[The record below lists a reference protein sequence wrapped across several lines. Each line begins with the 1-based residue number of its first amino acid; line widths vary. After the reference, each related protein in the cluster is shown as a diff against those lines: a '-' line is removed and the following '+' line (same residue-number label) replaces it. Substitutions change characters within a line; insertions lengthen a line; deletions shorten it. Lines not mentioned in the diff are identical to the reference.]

1 MAVFVKKQQQIQH
14 PVTQRLILMQQQAD
28 TKYASLRKNVGDLG
42 RILGDVIKHAD
53 GEDFL
58 NTIEEIRL
66 LSKDSRSG
74 SDEAFSKLQDLISN
88 LQEDQLVPVARAFSQ
103 FLNLA
108 NIADQHFSIS
118 REMDHEFSALLTLE
132 NAMQEMLQK
141 GSEPAALAKAIDEL
155 SIELVL
161 TAHPTEITRRSH
173 IHKYA
178 EIDQCLNALELNGRT
193 EREIADIHTR
203 LRNLITQ
210 LWYSHDFREARP
222 TPVDEAVW
230 GFAVIEN
237 SLWTAIPEFIRR
249 LDKVKRDAT
258 GEGVALDAR
267 PVKFTSWM
275 GGDRDGNPNVTAKVT
290 QRVLLLSRWKAA
302 DLYHREVNAL
312 VEEMSMTVAND
323 ELRAMTDDAREPYRA
338 LMRSLRSRLV
348 STLTYLKATLDG
360 EEAHKPADLIE
371 HEADLWDPVYAC
383 YRSLCEC
390 GMEIIAEQQ
399 LQRLLRLIKCFG
411 VNLVQHD
418 LRQESGRHEEVF
430 VELTQALGVGN
441 YGEWDEEQ
449 RQAFL
454 LQELASKRPLF
465 PHHWQPS
472 ADVQEVLDTCYVA
485 AAQNEQALAGYI
497 ISMARQPSDILAVQL
512 LLKECGCEYGLPV
525 APLFETLDDLQR
537 APQVIQR
544 LFDVP
549 GYKELIKHRLLIM
562 IGYSDSAKDAGMMA
576 ASWAQ
581 YCAQEALVKVCDDN
595 DVHLTLFHG
604 RGGTIGRGGAPAHD
618 ALLSQPPGSLKG
630 GLRVTEQGEMIR
642 VKLGDSSIAMK
653 TLALYSAAILRA
665 NLYSPPKPELAW
677 RDVMNQL
684 ASDSCD
690 AYRAVVREHPDFVP
704 YFRQATPEV
713 ELGNLPLGSR
723 PARRKVGGGI
733 ESLRAIP
740 WIFAWSQ
747 NRLVLPAWLGAGA
760 ALQKQVDAGNI
771 GMLREMAAKWPF
783 FATRLSMLEMVFAK
797 ADLRLSSYYDKK
809 LVEEKL
815 KPIGESLRNQVRSD
829 IGTVLQIVDRQSL
842 LEDQP
847 WGRESIELRNIYTDP
862 LNLLQAELLKRSRHF
877 TNRDIEHAI
886 MVTIAGVA
894 AGMRNTG

>member
-1 MAVFVKKQQQIQH
+1 
-14 PVTQRLILMQQQAD
+14 MQQQAD

-74 SDEAFSKLQDLISN
+74 SDKAFTQLQSLISN

-118 REMDHEFSALLTLE
+118 RDMDHEFSALLTLE
-132 NAMQEMLQK
+132 NAMQELLHK
-141 GSEPAALAKAIDEL
+141 GSEPSAIATAIDEL

-193 EREIADIHTR
+193 EREIADIHNR

-258 GEGVALDAR
+258 GEGVALNAR

-302 DLYHREVNAL
+302 DLYHREVNSL
-312 VEEMSMTVAND
+312 VEEMSMTIANE

-338 LMRSLRSRLV
+338 LMRSLRSRLDA
-348 STLTYLKATLDG
+348 TLRYLKAMLDG
-360 EEAHKPADLIE
+360 EEVHKPTDIIE
-371 HEADLWDPVYAC
+371 CEADLWDPVYAC

-441 YGEWDEEQ
+441 YAEWDEEQ
-449 RQAFL
+449 RQTFL

-472 ADVQEVLDTCYVA
+472 ADVQEVLDTCHVA

-549 GYKELIKHRLLIM
+549 GYKDLIKHRLLIM

-595 DVHLTLFHG
+595 EVHLTLFHG

-665 NLYSPPKPELAW
+665 NLYSPPKPEQAW

-690 AYRAVVREHPDFVP
+690 AYRAVVREHPDFVA

-723 PARRKVGGGI
+723 PARRKMGGGI

-760 ALQKQVDAGNI
+760 ALQKQVDGGKI
-771 GMLREMAAKWPF
+771 EMLREMAAKWPF

-829 IGTVLQIVDRQSL
+829 MSTVLRIVDRQSL

>member
-1 MAVFVKKQQQIQH
+1 MPH
-14 PVTQRLILMQQQAD
+14 QAS
-28 TKYASLRKNVGDLG
+28 TKYASLRKNVSDLG
-42 RILGDVIKHAD
+42 RILGEVIAHAE
-53 GEDFL
+53 GLEFL
-58 NTIEEIRL
+58 EQIEEIRL

-74 SDEAFSKLQDLISN
+74 SEEAFDQLQAMVSRLD
-88 LQEDQLVPVARAFSQ
+88 EKQLVPVARAFSQ

-118 REMDHEFSALLTLE
+118 REMDHELSALLTLE
-132 NAMQEMLQK
+132 
-141 GSEPAALAKAIDEL
+141 KAIDEVASNNDQDKLIETIDNL

-178 EIDQCLNALELNGRT
+178 EIDRCLNELELAGHT
-193 EREIADIHTR
+193 ERENEEIHTR

-210 LWYSHDFREARP
+210 LWYSHDFRSERP
-222 TPVDEAVW
+222 TPVDEAIW

-237 SLWTAIPEFIRR
+237 SLWHAVPEFIRR
-249 LDKVKRDAT
+249 LDKVKHQAT
-258 GEGVALDAR
+258 GSGVDLFAR

-290 QRVLLLSRWKAA
+290 ERVLLLSRWKAI
-302 DLYHREVNAL
+302 DLYHRAVNGL

-323 ELRAMTDDAREPYRA
+323 ALLELSGHAREPYRA
-338 LMRSLRSRLV
+338 VLRHLRARLAD
-348 STLTYLKATLDG
+348 TLSYLKACLDG
-360 EEAHKPADLIE
+360 EKVDRPDTCVC
-371 HEADLWDPVYAC
+371 HEEDLWQPIYAC
-383 YRSLCEC
+383 YQSLVDC

-399 LQRLLRLIKCFG
+399 LLGLLRQIRCFG
-411 VNLVQHD
+411 VTLVQHD
-418 LRQESGRHEEVF
+418 LRQESGRHEDVF
-430 VELTQALGVGN
+430 QELTSALGLGN
-441 YGEWDEEQ
+441 YAQWDEDQ
-449 RQAFL
+449 KQQFL

-465 PHHWQPS
+465 PRDWQPS
-472 ADVQEVLDTCYVA
+472 AEVQEVIDTCKVA
-485 AAQNEQALAGYI
+485 AKQDPGVLACYI
-497 ISMARQPSDILAVQL
+497 ISMARHPSDILEVQL
-512 LLKECGCEYGLPV
+512 LLKECGCNYQLPV

-537 APQVIQR
+537 APQVIER
-544 LFDVP
+544 LFSVP
-549 GYKELIKHRLLIM
+549 GYKQLIENRLLIM
-562 IGYSDSAKDAGMMA
+562 IGYSDSAKDAGVLA

-581 YCAQEALVKVCDDN
+581 YCAQEALVNLCEKE
-595 DVHLTLFHG
+595 DVQLTLFHG

-642 VKLGDSSIAMK
+642 TKLGDTSIAVK

-665 NLYSPPKPELAW
+665 NLCSPPKPQQAW
-677 RDVMNQL
+677 RNVMNQL
-684 ASDSCD
+684 ADDSCE
-690 AYRAVVREHPDFVP
+690 AYRDVVRINPDFVP
-704 YFRQATPEV
+704 YFRQATPEL
-713 ELGNLPLGSR
+713 ELANLPLGSR
-723 PARRKVGGGI
+723 PARRKTGGGI

-747 NRLVLPAWLGAGA
+747 NRLMLPAWLGAGH
-760 ALQKQVDAGNI
+760 ALQIQVDAGNI
-771 GMLREMAAKWPF
+771 SMLRDMAAKWPF

-797 ADLRLSSYYDKK
+797 ADLRLSKYYDEK
-809 LVEEKL
+809 LVDANL
-815 KPIGESLRNQVRSD
+815 KAIGKQLREAVRKD
-829 IGTVLQIVDRQSL
+829 ITTILTIVDRQEL
-842 LEDQP
+842 LEDQA

-877 TNRDIEHAI
+877 TNREIEDAI

>member
-1 MAVFVKKQQQIQH
+1 MPQS
-14 PVTQRLILMQQQAD
+14 AD
-28 TKYASLRKNVGDLG
+28 TKYASLRKNVSDLG
-42 RILGDVIKHAD
+42 RMLGDVIKHAN
-53 GEDFL
+53 GEEFF

-66 LSKDSRSG
+66 LSKDSRGG
-74 SDEAFSKLQDLISN
+74 SDVAFVKLQNLISS
-88 LQEDQLVPVARAFSQ
+88 LAEDQLVPVARAFSQ

-132 NAMQEMLQK
+132 NAMQDMLSK
-141 GSEPAALAKAIDEL
+141 GAAPETLASAVDDL

-178 EIDQCLNALELNGRT
+178 EIDQCLNALELGGRT
-193 EREIADIHTR
+193 PRETDDIHHR

-210 LWYSHDFREARP
+210 IWYSLDFREARP
-222 TPVDEAVW
+222 SPVDEAIW

-237 SLWTAIPEFIRR
+237 SLWRAIPDFIQR
-249 LDKVKRDAT
+249 LDKAKRDAT
-258 GEGVALDAR
+258 GHGIPLNAR

-290 QRVLLLSRWKAA
+290 ERVLLLSRWKAA

-323 ELRAMTDDAREPYRA
+323 ALRELSGQAREPYRA
-338 LMRSLRSRLV
+338 TMRQLRSRLAA
-348 STLTYLKATLDG
+348 TLAYLKTRLDG
-360 EEAHKPADLIE
+360 EETHTPADIIQC
-371 HEADLWDPVYAC
+371 EADLWTPVYAC
-383 YRSLCEC
+383 YQSLCEC

-399 LQRLLRLIKCFG
+399 LKRLLRLIKCFG

-430 VELTQALGVGN
+430 TELTQALGVGN
-441 YGEWDEEQ
+441 YAAWDEEQ
-449 RQAFL
+449 RQQFL
-454 LQELASKRPLF
+454 LQELSSNRPLF
-465 PHHWQPS
+465 PRHWQPS
-472 ADVQEVLDTCYVA
+472 ADVQEVIDTCYVA
-485 AAQNEQALAGYI
+485 AAQNEQALASYI

-512 LLKECGCEYGLPV
+512 LLKECGCDYGLPV

-549 GYKELIKHRLLIM
+549 GYKDIINNRLLIM
-562 IGYSDSAKDAGMMA
+562 IGYSDSAKDAGMLA
-576 ASWAQ
+576 AAWAQ
-581 YCAQEALVKVCDDN
+581 YCAQEALVKVCEDN
-595 DVHLTLFHG
+595 GVHLTLFHG

-665 NLYSPPKPELAW
+665 NLCSPPAPKADW
-677 RDVMNQL
+677 REAMNQM
-684 ASDSCD
+684 SHDSCD
-690 AYRAVVREHPDFVP
+690 AYRAVVREHPNFVP
-704 YFRQATPEV
+704 YFRQATPEL
-713 ELGNLPLGSR
+713 ELANLPLGSR

-747 NRLVLPAWLGAGA
+747 NRLMLPAWLGAGT
-760 ALQKQVDAGNI
+760 ALQKQIDAGNI
-771 GMLREMAAKWPF
+771 EMLKEMAAQWPF

-797 ADLRLSSYYDKK
+797 ADLRLSSYYDAK
-809 LVEEKL
+809 LVEDNL
-815 KPIGESLRNQVRSD
+815 KPIGESLREQVRSD
-829 IGTVLQIVDRQSL
+829 ISTVLEIVGRQSL

>member
-1 MAVFVKKQQQIQH
+1 
-14 PVTQRLILMQQQAD
+14 MQQNAE
-28 TKYASLRKNVGDLG
+28 TKYATLRKNVSDLG
-42 RILGDVIKHAD
+42 RILGDVVKHAN
-53 GEDFL
+53 GEAFL
-58 NTIEEIRL
+58 ETIEEIRL
-66 LSKDSRSG
+66 LSKESRSG
-74 SDEAFSKLQDLISN
+74 SEQAFVKLQNIMAN
-88 LQEDQLVPVARAFSQ
+88 LDDNQLVPVARAFSQ

-108 NIADQHFSIS
+108 NIADQHFTIS
-118 REMDHEFSALLTLE
+118 READHEFSALKTLE
-132 NAMQEMLQK
+132 NVMHEMLQK
-141 GSEPAALAKAIDEL
+141 GSQPKALAKAIDDL

-178 EIDQCLNALELNGRT
+178 EIDQCLNDLELSGRT
-193 EREIADIHTR
+193 DRELEDINSR

-210 LWYSHDFREARP
+210 LWYSLDFREERP

-237 SLWTAIPEFIRR
+237 SLWQAIPDFIQR
-249 LDKVKRDAT
+249 LDKAKRDAT
-258 GEGVALDAR
+258 GHGVALNAR

-290 QRVLLLSRWKAA
+290 ERVLLLSRWKAA
-302 DLYHREVNAL
+302 DLYHKEINAL

-323 ELRAMTDDAREPYRA
+323 ELKSLAGGAREPYRA
-338 LMRSLRSRLV
+338 IMRELRSRLV
-348 STLTYLKATLDG
+348 STLNYLKAKLDH
-360 EEAHKPADLIE
+360 EVVHEPKDLIVD
-371 HEADLWDPVYAC
+371 EADLWQPVYAC
-383 YRSLCEC
+383 YQSLCDC

-399 LQRLLRLIKCFG
+399 LLKLLRLIKCFG

-418 LRQESGRHEEVF
+418 IRQESGRHEEVF
-430 VELTQALGVGN
+430 IELTQALEIGH

-449 RQAFL
+449 RQSFL
-454 LQELASKRPLF
+454 LKELASKRPLF
-465 PHHWQPS
+465 PRNWQPS
-472 ADVQEVLDTCYVA
+472 ADVQEVLDTCCVVA
-485 AAQNEQALAGYI
+485 QQNEKALAGYI

-512 LLKECGCEYGLPV
+512 LLKESGCNYELPV
-525 APLFETLDDLQR
+525 APLFETLDDLKR
-537 APQVIQR
+537 APQVIQK
-544 LFDVP
+544 LFDVD
-549 GYKELIKHRLLIM
+549 GYKELINHRLLIM

-581 YCAQEALVKVCDDN
+581 YCAQEALVKVCEDN

-665 NLYSPPKPELAW
+665 NLFSPPEPEQSW
-677 RDVMNQL
+677 REAMNELSQ
-684 ASDSCD
+684 DSCN
-690 AYRAVVREHPDFVP
+690 AYRSVVREHPDFVP
-704 YFRQATPEV
+704 YFRQATPEL
-713 ELGNLPLGSR
+713 ELANLPLGSR
-723 PARRKVGGGI
+723 PARRKLGGGI

-760 ALQKQVDAGNI
+760 ALQKQVTAGKI
-771 GMLREMAAKWPF
+771 EMLRDMAAKWPF

-797 ADLRLSSYYDKK
+797 ADLRLSSYYDAK
-809 LVEEKL
+809 LVEDKL
-815 KPIGESLRNQVRSD
+815 KPIGESLRLQVRDD
-829 IGTVLQIVDRQSL
+829 IKTILQIVDRQSL

-862 LNLLQAELLKRSRHF
+862 LNILQAELLKRSRHF